1 MALVPAYLQSS
12 YFDQVTFSV
21 GILVG
26 IVCIFLILGDG
37 DKFTDVF
44 GRADPTPW
52 CWIKNEK
59 YQLWAD
65 YIFLMVCAGLSVLAL
80 TATLCS
86 VWHECCFGLREHDQV
101 ARRALGR
108 VFGYPLVTTAGV
120 FLGLMGRFWKQLTD
134 DTEVPEVVIL
144 LQCLLYPLQ
153 GSNLLVFAIVSFI
166 NRLSYLSINLI
177 SYELFLKMHRNA

>member
-1 MALVPAYLQSS
+1 VVLFIGTQ
-12 YFDQVTFSV
+12 
-21 GILVG
+21 
-26 IVCIFLILGDG
+26 
-37 DKFTDVF
+37 
-44 GRADPTPW
+44 
-52 CWIKNEK
+52 
-59 YQLWAD
+59 
-65 YIFLMVCAGLSVLAL
+65 VCAGLSVLAL

-153 GSNLLVFAIVSFI
+153 GSNLLVSFM